1 MNFRFLIL
9 IYNNIRWNCL
19 KSTIRCDSWLSYCNR
34 QPINLYV
41 RRQYWKC
48 NVPFGYAKRRLQ
60 VLYMSSFY
68 VINSLNS
75 SQSFCS
81 PGCFCQ
87 SFFSHIFF
95 RSVKF
100 QSVDLDSSVVPPI
113 QNKKTL
119 TFAWDYVKNGRVG
132 YFRTVPYEGC
142 SRHVVMV
149 KFWHKQAAYNTHP
162 TMLQALR
169 ALSDTGHYFPYFRLA
184 CYLAA

>member
-1 MNFRFLIL
+1 MHFRFLIL

-34 QPINLYV
+34 QPIDLYV

-87 SFFSHIFF
+87 SFFSHFTFGPSNFSPLI
-95 RSVKF
+95 STL
-100 QSVDLDSSVVPPI
+100 QSSL
-113 QNKKTL
+113 L
-119 TFAWDYVKNGRVG
+119 
-132 YFRTVPYEGC
+132 
-142 SRHVVMV
+142 
-149 KFWHKQAAYNTHP
+149 YNTRKRWLLP
-162 TMLQALR
+162 EIT
-169 ALSDTGHYFPYFRLA
+169 
-184 CYLAA
+184 